1 MSTTTSLRCLHPASV
16 LHSSKVEVS
25 KLTCQKFIRMD
36 LVLSIK
42 CIYFGMKV
50 QFSSGVFFLFGGGSP
65 SKY

>member
-25 KLTCQKFIRMD
+25 KLTCQKFIRKD

-42 CIYFGMKV
+42 CIYFGMV
-50 QFSSGVFFLFGGGSP
+50 QFSSGVFFCWGGDP
-65 SKY
+65 LL